1 MQQIKIPLKKDMQR
15 TSKKWM
21 WLHKGLLKKSEVNKW
36 TLEME
41 NRGGSYTRTFSKLL
55 LAGKKRELKAM
66 MS

>member
-1 MQQIKIPLKKDMQR
+1 
-15 TSKKWM
+15 M

-36 TLEME
+36 TVLEME

-55 LAGKKRELKAM
+55 LAGKKWELKAM